1 MSYIFWKLL
10 FQRIILAIKK
20 HFFSILRGVR
30 FLLTQWDRRR
40 RQNHQQKL
48 SVAICWCYQKPSRGL
63 QKWAAECWFSCEPDG
78 DALTTGQVGKIN
90 RQSIHR
96 TKWVRL
102 CRAFSS
108 LVLKIEQLQGWD
120 TGLMEY
126 VTVQLI
132 YLFRGGRAMTKYRII
147 LHHTSSFYK
156 STLAFLLW
164 SWKGI
169 PFKQHDHDK

>member
-1 MSYIFWKLL
+1 MEYVHTPIFYPCDTSGARTKTLEALSFHTERGHLL
-10 FQRIILAIKK
+10 DHGR
-20 HFFSILRGVR
+20 
-30 FLLTQWDRRR
+30 W
-40 RQNHQQKL
+40 RQNHQLKL

-78 DALTTGQVGKIN
+78 DALTTGHVGKIN
-90 RQSIHR
+90 RQSLHR

-132 YLFRGGRAMTKYRII
+132 EQFKWVNCEQNHLVKI
-147 LHHTSSFYK
+147 LK
-156 STLAFLLW
+156 W
-164 SWKGI
+164 
-169 PFKQHDHDK
+169 

>member
-1 MSYIFWKLL
+1 MGWKKKTEPPTKAVSGNLL
-10 FQRIILAIKK
+10 MLPKTIKRSSK
-20 HFFSILRGVR
+20 VSCRMLV
-30 FLLTQWDRRR
+30 LLWPRWGCF
-40 RQNHQQKL
+40 N
-48 SVAICWCYQKPSRGL
+48 
-63 QKWAAECWFSCEPDG
+63 
-78 DALTTGQVGKIN
+78 LTTGQVGKIN

-132 YLFRGGRAMTKYRII
+132 EQFKWVYCEQHHLLQILQDRYLSFIYICRYFFFIYSKIVDIMTVVDEFR
-147 LHHTSSFYK
+147 L
-156 STLAFLLW
+156 STL
-164 SWKGI
+164 
-169 PFKQHDHDK
+169 

>member
-30 FLLTQWDRRR
+30 FLLTQWDGRR

-132 YLFRGGRAMTKYRII
+132 EQFKWVHYEQNYLVKILSKKERGRK
-147 LHHTSSFYK
+147 
-156 STLAFLLW
+156 
-164 SWKGI
+164 
-169 PFKQHDHDK
+169 

>member
-1 MSYIFWKLL
+1 MEYVHTPIFYPCDTCGARTKTLEALSFHAERRHLL
-10 FQRIILAIKK
+10 D
-20 HFFSILRGVR
+20 HWS
-30 FLLTQWDRRR
+30 W

-96 TKWVRL
+96 TKWVRV

-132 YLFRGGRAMTKYRII
+132 EQFKWVYCEQNHLVKI
-147 LHHTSSFYK
+147 LK
-156 STLAFLLW
+156 W
-164 SWKGI
+164 
-169 PFKQHDHDK
+169 

>member
-1 MSYIFWKLL
+1 MEYVHTPIFYPCDTCGARTKTLEALSFHTERRHLL
-10 FQRIILAIKK
+10 DHGR
-20 HFFSILRGVR
+20 
-30 FLLTQWDRRR
+30 W

-96 TKWVRL
+96 TNWVRL

-126 VTVQLI
+126 VTIELI
-132 YLFRGGRAMTKYRII
+132 EQFKWVYCEQNHLFKI
-147 LHHTSSFYK
+147 LK
-156 STLAFLLW
+156 W
-164 SWKGI
+164 
-169 PFKQHDHDK
+169 